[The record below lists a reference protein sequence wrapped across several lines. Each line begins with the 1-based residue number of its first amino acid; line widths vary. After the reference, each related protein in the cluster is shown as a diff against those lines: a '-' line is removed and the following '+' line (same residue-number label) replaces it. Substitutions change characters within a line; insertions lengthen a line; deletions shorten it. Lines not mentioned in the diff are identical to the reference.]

1 MDGRMK
7 EKLRTGNLTNQDVRS
22 IIDWQLTL
30 SEEKID
36 SRLIYECLLFL
47 YPDEPGLPED
57 AIERFW
63 QTVKQAVFG
72 RRRRAP
78 GHHGRS
84 SARALMIA
92 LLITLLIAGAAIAA
106 KLGIF
111 ERFIQH
117 PLSEMSSARLEH
129 LAKEGQSLNQV
140 IEVEIPQPENPAQA
154 RRHEALTDM
163 EAIIAR
169 QDSRRIELMMDQVY
183 CDGSNLYY
191 SYQLS
196 EPERMLVLGEG
207 KPTGFDQW
215 EDTYP
220 GQTIRDM
227 HWTIGEGDAEAQEI
241 AQWLCAGGPRYVI
254 YDHVGMGDG
263 ASLNDGTEKGLYMA
277 IYDSNSEYIDAFTQQ
292 GFQQVELPAGYIPG
306 ESIDVLMPVSIW
318 TRVVYQDE
326 TGLYMSVV
334 RNPEN
339 RGYHHVP
346 VTAAI
351 TGRPEHLSAQAIF
364 DEYAAEAQLSISDV
378 DIDGDVYIDAPR
390 TWLDDFESS
399 DMDEEPYVM
408 DYVLIADGTQYTNVD
423 GGFGIDRETGKW
435 HVMIRYDLPETADSL
450 VLVPRRHG
458 VGLVDAEKIVI
469 R

>member
-7 EKLRTGNLTNQDVRS
+7 EKLRTGNLTNHDVRG

-30 SEEKID
+30 SEERID
-36 SRLIYECLLFL
+36 SKLINECLLFL
-47 YPDEPGLPED
+47 YPDEPGLSEETL
-57 AIERFW
+57 ERVW
-63 QTVKQAVFG
+63 QTVKQAAFG
-72 RRRRAP
+72 RRRRATR
-78 GHHGRS
+78 HHGRRS
-84 SARALMIA
+84 SRTLMIA

-129 LAKEGQSLNQV
+129 LAQVGQSLNQV
-140 IEVEIPQPENPAQA
+140 IEVEIPQIEHSAQA
-154 RRHEALTDM
+154 LQQEAVTDRERM
-163 EAIIAR
+163 IAR
-169 QDSRRIELMMDQVY
+169 QDSRRIELTMDQVY

-196 EPERMLVLGEG
+196 EPGRMLVFGEG
-207 KPTGFDQW
+207 RPTGFDQW
-215 EDTYP
+215 EDAYP
-220 GQTIRDM
+220 GETIRDM
-227 HWTIGEGDAEAQEI
+227 HWTIGEGEAEAQEI

-263 ASLNDGTEKGLYMA
+263 ASLNDGTEKGRYMA

-292 GFQQVELPAGYIPG
+292 GFQQVELPEGYIPG

-346 VTAAI
+346 VTAAVA
-351 TGRPEHLSAQAIF
+351 GRPESLSAQAVF
-364 DEYAAEAQLSISDV
+364 DEYAVQVQLSISDV
-378 DIDGDVYIDAPR
+378 DIGADVYIDAPR
-390 TWLDDFESS
+390 AWLDDFESS

-408 DYVLIADGTQYTNVD
+408 DYVLIADGVQYPNVD
-423 GGFGIDRETGKW
+423 GGFGVDRETGKW
-435 HVMIRYDLPETADSL
+435 HVMIRYDLPETAVSL
-450 VLVPRRHG
+450 MLVPRRYG
-458 VGLVDAEKIVI
+458 VGLVDEEKIVI